1 MDQDTTRLYAESVK
15 AIAKQIDLATGVMSC
30 VALSRALDEMSDAVL
45 RRLDGDATAAIPHV
59 IRAAE

>member
-15 AIAKQIDLATGVMSC
+15 AIARQVDDAASLMAASALAKAMM
-30 VALSRALDEMSDAVL
+30 EMSDAVL
-45 RRLDGDATAAIPHV
+45 RRLDGDAAAAIPH